1 MKEPQQISWWQL
13 TTLIVAVKISML
25 MTYAPIVASGPSTAR
40 EAWLA
45 APLAAL
51 PALGMGLLVYFLCT
65 RFPGLS
71 VFAYAELI
79 LGRVLGTA
87 FNLLLVLL
95 FLHWA
100 GISLR
105 MFSEFIV
112 ATALRTTPQPVI
124 AAMMALLASRGV
136 AGGLRLLART
146 SEILVPGI
154 VAITLLTMAAL
165 LRDAFFENLL
175 PFLGDGIGPVLR
187 QALTP
192 IGVFGEMSWVALLGL
207 PYLSR
212 LEDGPR
218 ALAAGTAIN
227 ALLVGSGAALLMALF
242 GKNFIPLLTFPSF
255 HAIRVLRIGGV
266 LERVEWIFSTFWIG
280 LMYLKFS
287 VLLFGAAAGA
297 GRVLRLKDYR
307 PAVLPAAALAV
318 AWSIFAFDN
327 HTQLLEFFRPR
338 AYLLHSLPLE
348 LGAPLLLLVLS
359 LALNRRAQPL

>member
-25 MTYAPIVASGPSTAR
+25 MTYAPIVASGPTTAR

-51 PALGMGLLVYFLCT
+51 PALGMGLIVYSLSA
-65 RFPGLS
+65 RFPGLT

-79 LGRVLGTA
+79 LGRLLATA
-87 FNLLLVLL
+87 FNVLLVLL

-112 ATALRTTPQPVI
+112 ATALRSTPQPVL

-136 AGGLRLLART
+136 AGGFRLLART
-146 SEILVPGI
+146 SEILVPG
-154 VAITLLTMAAL
+154 VVVITMMIMAAL
-165 LRDAFFENLL
+165 LQYAFFENLL

-192 IGVFGEMSWVALLGL
+192 IGVFGEMAWVALLGL

-212 LEDGPR
+212 LQDGPM
-218 ALAAGTAIN
+218 ALATGTAIN
-227 ALLVGSGAALLMALF
+227 AVMVGSGAALLVALF

-255 HAIRVLRIGGV
+255 HAIRVLRIGGL
-266 LERVEWIFSTFWIG
+266 LERVEWVFSTFWIG
-280 LMYLKFS
+280 LMYLKVS
-287 VLLFGAAAGA
+287 VLLFGAAAGT
-297 GRVLRLKDYR
+297 GQVLRLRDYR
-307 PAVLPAAALAV
+307 PAVLPAATVAV

-327 HTQLLEFFRPR
+327 HTRVLEFFRPR

-348 LGAPLLLLVLS
+348 LGVPLILLVLS
-359 LALNRRAQPL
+359 LALDRRTQPR